1 MEKVVRLL
9 LAPIVAEL
17 GVDVLEIYIG
27 GGRQRKYLKIVVD
40 RTGGV
45 DSGILESLSR
55 ALSLQLD
62 AEDLIRG
69 SYQLEVS
76 SPGFDWP
83 LRTPEDFLRHQG
95 EWLKVSFLD
104 GTSLEGRNMGPSD
117 AGFLVMDKQ
126 DIMHDIAKRDVARS
140 VRAINWNGPGAERR
154 NKKRS

>member
-1 MEKVVRLL
+1 LEKVVRSL

-17 GVDVLEIYIG
+17 GVDILDVYIG
-27 GGRQRKYLKIVVD
+27 GGHQRKYLKIVVD

-83 LRTPEDFLRHQG
+83 LRTPDDFLRYQG

-104 GTSLEGRNMGPSD
+104 GTNLEGRNMGPSD
-117 AGFLVMDKQ
+117 AGFLIMDKR
-126 DIMHDIAKRDVARS
+126 DIMHDIAMRDVARS
-140 VRAINWNGPGAERR
+140 VREINWNGPGAERR